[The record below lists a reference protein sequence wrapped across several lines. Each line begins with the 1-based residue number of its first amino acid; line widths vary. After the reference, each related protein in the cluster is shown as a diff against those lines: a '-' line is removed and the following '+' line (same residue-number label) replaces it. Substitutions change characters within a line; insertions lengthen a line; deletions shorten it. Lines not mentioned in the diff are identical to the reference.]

1 MKCAAATTEMYG
13 GVIAAEEP
21 NSEMTTLHMAVFRQL
36 KGHAAA
42 YVTFGVM
49 HAGSTWSFRIL

>member
-1 MKCAAATTEMYG
+1 MYG